1 LLQTLLL
8 VLLLLVVALDG
19 GLFLRERRLGLRPES
34 SAATLIQT
42 FTVMV
47 VVVSRRYDT
56 TAHIGSALVVK
67 KSVRRRCATAIIM
80 HVMMVESLTG
90 VGTEPTAI
98 AVGHHTVAIEGSP
111 NLLLA
116 ALDLLQQDSR
126 GVSLLRAWGLRL
138 LVMLSEELLLAPGR
152 VTVVIG
158 AD

>member
-1 LLQTLLL
+1 M
-8 VLLLLVVALDG
+8 LLLLVVALDG
-19 GLFLRERRLGLRPES
+19 GLFLRERRLGLRSES

-47 VVVSRRYDT
+47 VVSRRYDT
-56 TAHIGSALVVK
+56 TAHICSALVVK

-152 VTVVIG
+152 VTVVVG